1 LNLFQITAF
10 LNVSIHI
17 KNTILMN
24 GNLLSL
30 LFVVMCFASMITSCG
45 NPATTAETT
54 AETATIVKEEKKIKK
69 AGYNVGDIVKDFS
82 LENIDNKMVS
92 LASLGEDVKGA
103 TVVFTCNTCPYA
115 VMYEDRLVELSK
127 KAKEAGYPII
137 AIMPNDLSVKPDDS
151 LAKMKERSAEKS
163 FDFPYVIDA
172 KQEIFP
178 QFGATK
184 TPEVYVL
191 DKTEEGFKV
200 AYHGAI
206 DDNHE
211 DAAAVQVNY
220 VNKAFD
226 ALEKGE
232 AVDPGSTKAIGCSIK
247 VKKD

>member
-1 LNLFQITAF
+1 
-10 LNVSIHI
+10 
-17 KNTILMN
+17 MN

-30 LFVVMCFASMITSCG
+30 LFVVMCFASMLTSCG
-45 NPATTAETT
+45 NAEVSTGDTT
-54 AETATIVKEEKKIKK
+54 ETATPVKEEKKAEKT
-69 AGYNVGDIVKDFS
+69 GYKIGDIVKDFS

-92 LASLGEDVKGA
+92 LASLGEEVKGA

-151 LAKMKERSAEKS
+151 LDKMKERAKDKA

-172 KQEIFP
+172 KQEVYP

-191 DKTEEGFKV
+191 DKTAEGFKV

-226 ALEKGE
+226 ALGKGE
-232 AVDPGSTKAIGCSIK
+232 VVDPGSTKAIGCSIK
-247 VKKD
+247 VKKG

>member
-1 LNLFQITAF
+1 
-10 LNVSIHI
+10 
-17 KNTILMN
+17 MN

-30 LFVVMCFASMITSCG
+30 LFVVMCFASLLTSCG
-45 NPATTAETT
+45 NVEATSDPATTETT
-54 AETATIVKEEKKIKK
+54 TTAPAKEEKKAEKT
-69 AGYNVGDIVKDFS
+69 GYKIGDIVKDFS
-82 LENIDNKMVS
+82 LENVDNKMIS
-92 LASLGEDVKGA
+92 LASLGEEVKGA

-151 LAKMKERSAEKS
+151 LDKMKERAEEKG
-163 FDFPYVIDA
+163 FDFPYIIDA
-172 KQEIFP
+172 KQEVYP

-220 VNKAFD
+220 INNAFD
-226 ALEKGE
+226 ALGKGE

-247 VKKD
+247 VKKG

>member
-1 LNLFQITAF
+1 
-10 LNVSIHI
+10 
-17 KNTILMN
+17 MN

-30 LFVVMCFASMITSCG
+30 LFVIMCFASMITSCG
-45 NPATTAETT
+45 NPEATTAE
-54 AETATIVKEEKKIKK
+54 AETETTTPVKEEEQKPEKS
-69 AGYNVGDIVKDFS
+69 GYNVGDIVKDFS
-82 LENIDNKMVS
+82 LENVDNKMVS
-92 LASLGEDVKGA
+92 LASLGEEIKGA

-137 AIMPNDLSVKPDDS
+137 AIMPNDLSIKPDDS
-151 LAKMKERSAEKS
+151 LDKMKERSEEKG

-172 KQEIFP
+172 KQEVFP
-178 QFGATK
+178 QFGATR

-211 DAAAVQVNY
+211 DATAVKVNY
-220 VNKAFD
+220 IHNAFD
-226 ALEKGE
+226 ALGKGE
-232 AVDPGSTKAIGCSIK
+232 TVDPGSTKAIGCSIK
-247 VKKD
+247 VKKG

>member
-1 LNLFQITAF
+1 
-10 LNVSIHI
+10 
-17 KNTILMN
+17 MN

-30 LFVVMCFASMITSCG
+30 LFLALCFTTILSSCG
-45 NPATTAETT
+45 GEATVSNEATTDAVATEVKAE
-54 AETATIVKEEKKIKK
+54 EEKEPAKT
-69 AGYNVGDIVKDFS
+69 GYQIGDIVKDFS
-82 LENIDNKMVS
+82 LKNIDDSMVS
-92 LASLGEDVKGA
+92 LASLGEEVKGA

-137 AIMPNDLSVKPDDS
+137 AIMPNDLEIKPDDS
-151 LAKMKERSAEKS
+151 LEKMKERAKDKS
-163 FDFPYVIDA
+163 FDFPYVIDE

-178 QFGATK
+178 LFGATK

-211 DAAAVQVNY
+211 DAAAVKMNY
-220 VNKAFD
+220 VTNAYE
-226 ALEKGE
+226 AIGKGE
-232 AVDPGSTKAIGCSIK
+232 AVDPGATKAIGCSIK
-247 VKKD
+247 VKKG